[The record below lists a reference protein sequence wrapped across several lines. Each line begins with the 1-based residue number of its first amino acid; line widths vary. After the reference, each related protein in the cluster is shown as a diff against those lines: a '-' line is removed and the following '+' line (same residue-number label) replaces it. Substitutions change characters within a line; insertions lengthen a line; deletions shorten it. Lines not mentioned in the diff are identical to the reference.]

1 MNNMLDKSIMS
12 YLPNCRVFSTVKQE
26 DDEAA
31 WLAARS
37 RGIGGSDVGAICG
50 VSPFTSARQ
59 IYLHKTGQYD
69 ESLQTS
75 DAAKERMHFGHM
87 LEPIVADEYA
97 RRELEGTNLKLVDI
111 DATLQHKDYPWAL
124 ANVDRLIVEVITQE
138 DGSEVLKPVGIL
150 ECKTTSEYM
159 NDEWESGE
167 ILMSYIYQLNWYLWI
182 LGLEKGVFACLV
194 GGNKFYSY
202 EVFRNDE
209 LLNNTIIPA
218 AKSFWFD
225 NVLALK
231 EPELQRT
238 DTEFA
243 NDTYSSVVKNSEI
256 VFDDDTTNELAETV
270 FNCKA
275 KIKELTNVM
284 EEAQNRLKDRL
295 KENEIGYCR
304 DYTVKWSPRCQSR
317 VDTDKLKTMYPEIY
331 AACQKKIEFRVM
343 TVKGV

>member
-1 MNNMLDKSIMS
+1 MISKELAAQ
-12 YLPNCRVFSTVKQE
+12 LTNCKVFSTVKQE
-26 DDEAA
+26 EDEAA
-31 WLAARS
+31 WLAART

-59 IYLHKTGQYD
+59 IYLNKTGQFD
-69 ESLQTS
+69 EALQPGN
-75 DAAKERMHFGHM
+75 AAKERMHFGHL

-97 RRELEGTNLKLVDI
+97 RRELEDTGYHLVDI
-111 DATLQHKDYPWAL
+111 DATMQHKDYPWAL
-124 ANVDRLIVEVITQE
+124 ANIDRLIVDST
-138 DGSEVLKPVGIL
+138 GKPVGIL

-182 LGLEKGVFACLV
+182 LGLEKGAFACLV

-202 EVFRNDE
+202 EVYRNDE
-209 LLNNTIIPA
+209 LLNDTIIPA

-231 EPELQRT
+231 EPEMQRT
-238 DTEFA
+238 DKEFA
-243 NDTYSSVVKNSEI
+243 NSVYSEVVKNSEI
-256 VFDDDTTNELAETV
+256 VFEDDTANELARTV
-270 FNCKA
+270 FDCKT

-295 KENEIGYCR
+295 KENEIGYCK
-304 DYTVKWSPRCQSR
+304 DYTVKWSPRRQSR
-317 VDTDKLKTMYPEIY
+317 VDTDMLKTQYPEVY
-331 AACQKKIEFRVM
+331 ESCKKTTEYRVM

>member
-1 MNNMLDKSIMS
+1 MITKELANQLT
-12 YLPNCRVFSTVKQE
+12 NCKVFSTVKQE
-26 DDEAA
+26 EDEKA
-31 WLAARS
+31 WLAARTH
-37 RGIGGSDVGAICG
+37 GIGGSDVGAICG

-59 IYLHKTGQYD
+59 IYLKKTGQYED
-69 ESLQTS
+69 STQQS
-75 DAAKERMHFGHM
+75 DASKERMHFGHM

-111 DATLQHKDYPWAL
+111 DATMQHKDHTWAL
-124 ANVDRLIVEVITQE
+124 ANIDRLIVEVQE
-138 DGSEVLKPVGIL
+138 DGTEKPVGIL

-167 ILMSYIYQLNWYLWI
+167 ILQSYIYQLNWYLWI
-182 LGLEKGVFACLV
+182 LGLEKGAFACLV

-202 EVFRNDE
+202 EVYRNDE
-209 LLNNTIIPA
+209 LLNDTIIPA

-231 EPELQRT
+231 EPEMQST
-238 DTEFA
+238 DKEFA
-243 NDTYSSVVKNSEI
+243 NEMYSTVVKNSEI
-256 VFDDDTTNELAETV
+256 VFEDDESNKLAETV
-270 FNCKA
+270 FDCKA
-275 KIKELTNVM
+275 KIKELTTIM

-295 KENEIGYCR
+295 KENEIGYCK

-317 VDTDKLKTMYPEIY
+317 VDNDLLKTNYPEVY
-331 AACQKKIEFRVM
+331 EACKKKVEFRVM

>member
-1 MNNMLDKSIMS
+1 MISKELANKLT
-12 YLPNCRVFSTVKQE
+12 NCKVFSTVKQE

-31 WLAARS
+31 WLAART

-59 IYLHKTGQYD
+59 IYLNKTGQYD
-69 ESLQTS
+69 EGLKPS

-87 LEPIVADEYA
+87 LEPIVADEFA
-97 RRELEGTNLKLVDI
+97 RRELTGDFEGFTLVDI
-111 DATLQHKDYPWAL
+111 DATMQHKDHSWAL
-124 ANVDRLIVEVITQE
+124 ANVDRLILDR
-138 DGSEVLKPVGIL
+138 DGNPWGIL

-167 ILMSYIYQLNWYLWI
+167 ILMSYMYQLNWYMWI
-182 LGLEKGVFACLV
+182 LGIERGCFACLV

-202 EVFRNDE
+202 TVFRNDE
-209 LLNNTIIPA
+209 LLNETIIPA

-231 EPELQRT
+231 EPEMQAT

-243 NDTYSSVVKNSEI
+243 NGLYSTVVKNSEI
-256 VFDDDTTNELAETV
+256 FFEDDETNKLAETV
-270 FNCKA
+270 FECKS
-275 KIKELTNVM
+275 KIKELTGIM

-295 KENEIGYCR
+295 KDNEIGYCK

-317 VDTDKLKTMYPEIY
+317 IDSDKLKRDYPEVY
-331 AACQKKIEFRVM
+331 MSCQKKIEFRAM